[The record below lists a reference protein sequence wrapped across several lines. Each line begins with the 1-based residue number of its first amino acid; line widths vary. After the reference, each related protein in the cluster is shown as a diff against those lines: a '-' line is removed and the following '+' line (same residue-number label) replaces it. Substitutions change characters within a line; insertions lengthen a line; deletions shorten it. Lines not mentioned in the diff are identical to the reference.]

1 MKLLAILFFFVLFTG
16 VAAGADQTI
25 SPTGGHSDQK
35 VINDAIDTVAQS
47 GGGTVFLK
55 TGTFVVD
62 GPVMVKS
69 NIKLTG
75 DPKAIIKVY
84 SGSSQWFQG
93 SIGIIS
99 NAENLNNVEVCGFQV
114 DGSVTELPLGYHQSR
129 SDTAHD
135 CERCIL
141 FAGDSGNLM
150 ENISIHDMTLYDSF
164 SDGVYIRFCVNA
176 HVYNNFISNTQ
187 HEGVFFVCNKYS
199 LIESNKVAG
208 ITSDCLRLD
217 NCQNCEVRN
226 NLCFSYNGTHAS
238 NTYMHGE
245 NGIQVGNS
253 GISHGYDGRN
263 KPFYT
268 LNIYVHDNSFI
279 NNGLEGIII
288 DGGLEN
294 ANVYFKNNT
303 IIGHKDLET
312 SGFPIDLIGNYS
324 YEHPPSLQTSEK
336 VFSSIFDI
344 LNMTFYDSAI
354 TNQSDDSIQYTIQ
367 KTTIGTIAG
376 GVKVIGFR
384 NQAVIDNQIY
394 MQDNNSTIVKSEAV
408 LAQSSLDFW
417 NKGVDKIDNDI
428 HVEVKN
434 GTATATMTINMRV
447 YSVSY
452 NQATKKTAKTY
463 KSYTATFNDTAKAPE
478 IFPAPQ
484 NLKGE
489 IEVYPTFFEVYVPAD
504 GLVKLDFTY
513 GINVSTHTF
522 LVGEREQKDNV
533 EYTEYTRLEDWSGD
547 LNHTGQW
554 CFVYGTFDESKLNV
568 KATTPYKEVNVTDFN
583 ITRHDYP
590 KEPIAFWFYPTVGF
604 LICLYFIGK
613 FFWRRI
619 WY

>member
-1 MKLLAILFFFVLFTG
+1 MKLLAILFFFALLTG
-16 VAAGADQTI
+16 IAAGAEQTV

-35 VINDAIDTVAQS
+35 VINGAIDTVAMS
-47 GGGTVFLK
+47 GGGTVYLS
-55 TGTFVVD
+55 TGTYYVD
-62 GPVMVKS
+62 GPVMLKS

-75 DPKAIIKVY
+75 DSSAVIKVY

-99 NAENLNNVEVCGFQV
+99 NAENLHNTEVCGFQV
-114 DGSVTELPLGYHQSR
+114 DGSVTALPPGYHQSR

-141 FAGDSGNLM
+141 FAGDSGNQM
-150 ENISIHDMTLYDSF
+150 SNISIYNMTLFDSF
-164 SDGVYIRFCVNA
+164 SDGVYIRFVDNV
-176 HVYNNFISNTQ
+176 HIYNNFISNTQ
-187 HEGVFFVCNKYS
+187 HEGIYLVCCRYS
-199 LIESNKVAG
+199 LVENNRIAG
-208 ITSDCLRLD
+208 ITSDCMRFD
-217 NCQNCEVRN
+217 NNQNTEVRGN
-226 NLCFSYNGTHAS
+226 ICWSYNGSHAS
-238 NTYMHGE
+238 NTYIHGE
-245 NGIQVGNS
+245 NGIQVGNT
-253 GISHGYDGRN
+253 GASHGYDGRN
-263 KPFYT
+263 KPFFT
-268 LNIYVHDNSFI
+268 QNVYVHDNSFI
-279 NNGLEGIII
+279 NNGLNAILI
-288 DGGLEN
+288 DGDVKDD
-294 ANVYFKNNT
+294 NVYFKNN
-303 IIGHKDLET
+303 IVIGHEQLET
-312 SGFPIDLIGNYS
+312 SGFPIELIGNYS

-336 VFSSIFDI
+336 VFSSIFDV

-354 TNQSDDSIQYTIQ
+354 TNQSDDSIQYTVQ
-367 KTTIGTIAG
+367 KTTIGNIAG

-384 NQAVIDNQIY
+384 NQAVIDNRTY

-408 LAQSSLDFW
+408 LAPSTLDFW
-417 NKGVDKIDNDI
+417 NKGVDKIDKDI
-428 HVEVKN
+428 HIEVKN
-434 GTATATMTINMRV
+434 GTATATMIVNMRV

-452 NQATKKTAKTY
+452 NQATKKTTKTY
-463 KSYTATFNDTAKAPE
+463 RSYSANFNDTAKAPE

-484 NLKGE
+484 NIKGE

-513 GINVSTHTF
+513 GANVSTHSF

-533 EYTEYTRLEDWSGD
+533 QYTEYTRLEDWSGD

-568 KATTPYKEVNVTDFN
+568 KATTPYQEVNVTDFN

-613 FFWRRI
+613 FFWRKI